1 MSSFFGLATGAP
13 PPQQQQQPAAAA
25 RMFAAP
31 HQSPALA
38 PAAGAGGFATM
49 TPHDLLALQQ
59 QQQQQQT
66 QQSQQSQ
73 QSQPQPYQQP
83 QYHAS
88 TPAPATM
95 SSLLSTS
102 LQQQSHGFFTA
113 ATTMSSSV
121 PPPSPGLPRPASA
134 ASSTA
139 SHLAPV
145 KVQEG
150 FFIPS
155 DPTPTASNTFQSMLA
170 PPAAHLQQ
178 PFNTSS
184 PMLVDAPTTPT
195 TPHWPTTDSG
205 SVASSGPPT
214 VSSAAA
220 SWMSLGRTPGTP
232 RGTTRAEALRIG
244 SVPASAFRHH
254 ATQPG
259 VHSPLATSFWDA
271 AGSSVGST
279 AILGTSAGDDD
290 HLAAALASTAPTG
303 AASASAAAA
312 AAASS
317 LPLKSVQVLHEKR
330 RRRRESHNAVE
341 RRRRDNINERI
352 QEMGLLLPETYTGSD
367 ASTVK
372 AHKGQILR
380 KAVDYVGDLQRLL
393 AQARERHRELE
404 QALRQL
410 GVEPPEMAD
419 LDRQMDTLLTL
430 PSHTVGT
437 LMVAPAVLREQQHQQ
452 MQQMQPPTPL
462 RADVVADHQQQMVF
476 ANLPHVFPAAST
488 TPEITMTA
496 MVAGPSPNGAA
507 VGAGVVPTD
516 AVDGLEQLLIPPAQ
530 QWVTTATTA
539 SMSGASASLSP
550 TMVTPSLAPIPQQS
564 QQQQQPVQ
572 PVQQQQQQQQ
582 QQAHPSPFQQ
592 PQYQVQQT
600 PSFPLQQPQQPQQ
613 PQQYQFQSQFQAP
626 QQQQQ
631 FQPQQQQQPHQQQ
644 QPTVVMYAAAPTAP
658 GQPPQYYAI
667 QQHQPAQPHPPP
679 PPHPYYVQAPTYQS
693 YQQIPTQYQ
702 AGIAQPMQAYTM
714 QGMPAGTIVMQAPP
728 TAQSAVSAQPGG
740 V

>member
-13 PPQQQQQPAAAA
+13 PPQQQQQQQQPTAH
-25 RMFAAP
+25 MFAAP

-49 TPHDLLALQQ
+49 TPHELLALQQ
-59 QQQQQQT
+59 SQLQQP
-66 QQSQQSQ
+66 SQ
-73 QSQPQPYQQP
+73 QPQPYQQP
-83 QYHAS
+83 QYHAG
-88 TPAPATM
+88 TPTPATM

-102 LQQQSHGFFTA
+102 LQQQSHGFFTTA
-113 ATTMSSSV
+113 SSV
-121 PPPSPGLPRPASA
+121 PPPSPSLPRPASA

-155 DPTPTASNTFQSMLA
+155 DPTPSSSNQFQSMLA
-170 PPAAHLQQ
+170 PPTAAHLQAQ

-195 TPHWPTTDSG
+195 TPHWPTADGSG
-205 SVASSGPPT
+205 SIASSGPPA
-214 VSSAAA
+214 VSSTAA

-271 AGSSVGST
+271 TGSSVGST
-279 AILGTSAGDDD
+279 AMLGTSAGDDD

-303 AASASAAAA
+303 AAGASAAAA

-367 ASTVK
+367 ASTAK

-393 AQARERHRELE
+393 AQARDRHRELE

-462 RADVVADHQQQMVF
+462 RADAVADQQQQMVF

-496 MVAGPSPNGAA
+496 MVSGPSPNGAA
-507 VGAGVVPTD
+507 AGVVSTD

-550 TMVTPSLAPIPQQS
+550 TMITPSLAPIPQQS
-564 QQQQQPVQ
+564 QQ
-572 PVQQQQQQQQ
+572 PVQQQQPMQQ
-582 QQAHPSPFQQ
+582 SPFLQ
-592 PQYQVQQT
+592 PQYQVQQPPT
-600 PSFPLQQPQQPQQ
+600 FQQQPQQ
-613 PQQYQFQSQFQAP
+613 QQYQFQSQYQAP
-626 QQQQQ
+626 QQQQ
-631 FQPQQQQQPHQQQ
+631 FQQQQPQQQ

-667 QQHQPAQPHPPP
+667 QQHQPAQAHPPP

-693 YQQIPTQYQ
+693 YQQVPAQYQ
-702 AGIAQPMQAYTM
+702 AGVAQPMQAYTM

-728 TAQSAVSAQPGG
+728 AAQPAASAQPGG

>member
-13 PPQQQQQPAAAA
+13 PPQQQQQQHQQQTAH
-25 RMFAAP
+25 MFAAP
-31 HQSPALA
+31 HPSPALN
-38 PAAGAGGFATM
+38 PAGTGGFATM

-59 QQQQQQT
+59 QQQQQ
-66 QQSQQSQ
+66 SQQQ
-73 QSQPQPYQQP
+73 PQPQPYQQP
-83 QYHAS
+83 QYHAG
-88 TPAPATM
+88 TPTPATM

-102 LQQQSHGFFTA
+102 LQQQSHGFFTTA
-113 ATTMSSSV
+113 SSV

-155 DPTPTASNTFQSMLA
+155 DPTPSASTQFQSMLA
-170 PPAAHLQQ
+170 PPPAAHMQQ
-178 PFNTSS
+178 PYGTSS

-195 TPHWPTTDSG
+195 TPHWPTAADG
-205 SVASSGPPT
+205 SIASSGPPA
-214 VSSAAA
+214 VSAAA

-244 SVPASAFRHH
+244 SVPATAFRHH

-367 ASTVK
+367 ASTAK

-393 AQARERHRELE
+393 AQARDRHRELE

-437 LMVAPAVLREQQHQQ
+437 LMVAPAVLREQQMNQQ
-452 MQQMQPPTPL
+452 MQMQPPMPL
-462 RADVVADHQQQMVF
+462 RADAVDQQQQQQMVF
-476 ANLPHVFPAAST
+476 AKVPHVFPAAST

-496 MVAGPSPNGAA
+496 MVAGPSPNGA
-507 VGAGVVPTD
+507 AGVVPTD

-564 QQQQQPVQ
+564 HQQQQPVQ
-572 PVQQQQQQQQ
+572 QQQPMQQ
-582 QQAHPSPFQQ
+582 SPFQQ
-592 PQYQVQQT
+592 PQYQQQ
-600 PSFPLQQPQQPQQ
+600 PPAFQQQQPQQ
-613 PQQYQFQSQFQAP
+613 QQYQFPSQYQAP
-626 QQQQQ
+626 QQQQ
-631 FQPQQQQQPHQQQ
+631 FQQQQQPQQP
-644 QPTVVMYAAAPTAP
+644 PTVVMYAAAPTAP

-667 QQHQPAQPHPPP
+667 QQHQPAAQPHPPP

-693 YQQIPTQYQ
+693 YQQAPAPYL
-702 AGIAQPMQAYTM
+702 AGVAQPMQTYAV
-714 QGMPAGTIVMQAPP
+714 QGMPAGTIVMQAP
-728 TAQSAVSAQPGG
+728 TAQPAASAQPGG